1 MLKRTCK
8 TMSNLETRKMQKE
21 MPKIPTR
28 TAMMTM
34 KKMKKRMERAVLQ
47 ESPYFWRETKLL
59 PQELP

>member
-1 MLKRTCK
+1 
-8 TMSNLETRKMQKE
+8 MSNLETRKMQKE